1 MLDRVSVSLQR
12 ARARS
17 VISGYVLV
25 VVGLALLSNS
35 TLWAQAAPKSRTQ
48 QLENLRLE
56 KNATLWPE
64 RTSPVVEFVEGMVER
79 GMLSGR
85 LDTSGG
91 SGLQFPVFGG
101 MRSGN
106 GFSMGVGYRRLDLWR
121 DRLGVRLV
129 ARGTRARAYK
139 LDAQVD
145 LNALRNDRGH
155 VDLYAVYENSPRMDF
170 YGFGPD
176 SKEEDRA
183 SYRLEDTAVDLRGTY
198 RLAGPLAIQARVG
211 ALFVNTGPGTRPD
224 VPPIPDGPEQL
235 PGSGLNEQSN
245 FLRYGGELRFD
256 YRDNPGGPKV
266 GGNYYLNWT
275 HYRDQTTDRHSFDQ
289 LAMAVEQYVPYFN
302 KTRVIALR
310 AGVTMTSSSPDQT
323 VPFYLLPTLGGNE
336 FLRGF
341 GWYRFSDENM
351 MILTAEH
358 RWHVFPGLEAALF
371 LDAGKVAPRAQ
382 VLNLSDLEYTGG
394 VGLRFKINET
404 VFMRIDQ
411 GVSREGYRLMWTFSN
426 VF

>member
-12 ARARS
+12 ARTRS
-17 VISGYVLV
+17 VISGYVLA

-85 LDTSGG
+85 RDTSGG

-139 LDAQVD
+139 FDAQMD

-155 VDLYAVYENSPRMDF
+155 VELYAAYENSPRMDF

-176 SKEEDRA
+176 SKKEDRA
-183 SYRLEDTAVDLRGTY
+183 SYRLEDTSVDLRGSY

-245 FLRYGGELRFD
+245 FLRYGGEVRFD
-256 YRDNPGGPKV
+256 YRDNRTATF
-266 GGNYYLNWT
+266 W
-275 HYRDQTTDRHSFDQ
+275 
-289 LAMAVEQYVPYFN
+289 
-302 KTRVIALR
+302 
-310 AGVTMTSSSPDQT
+310 GVQPERRSTK
-323 VPFYLLPTLGGNE
+323 L
-336 FLRGF
+336 
-341 GWYRFSDENM
+341 
-351 MILTAEH
+351 
-358 RWHVFPGLEAALF
+358 
-371 LDAGKVAPRAQ
+371 
-382 VLNLSDLEYTGG
+382 
-394 VGLRFKINET
+394 
-404 VFMRIDQ
+404 
-411 GVSREGYRLMWTFSN
+411 
-426 VF
+426 